1 MNKRKTQL
9 ALVLAPLALAFFAFS
24 QPALAADYTG
34 NCANVPASVSGNVDI
49 TESGACNITH
59 PVAATGRIKITA
71 GSTISTQDLS
81 SFAEVD
87 LQAPA
92 SSDIT
97 VTGAI
102 TTDSGFV
109 NLFGKNIT
117 VTGTINPVNLGN
129 ILIRAQSNLVTGQII
144 GAPGSNIVC
153 IPLMSAV
160 NSGKVAAPDSGK
172 WRQLAMSNCSLDE
185 GWWSLRSFG
194 FAH

>member
-129 ILIRAQSNLVTGQII
+129 ILIRDRKSV
-144 GAPGSNIVC
+144 V
-153 IPLMSAV
+153 
-160 NSGKVAAPDSGK
+160 
-172 WRQLAMSNCSLDE
+172 
-185 GWWSLRSFG
+185 
-194 FAH
+194 

>member
-1 MNKRKTQL
+1 M
-9 ALVLAPLALAFFAFS
+9 
-24 QPALAADYTG
+24 
-34 NCANVPASVSGNVDI
+34 
-49 TESGACNITH
+49 
-59 PVAATGRIKITA
+59 
-71 GSTISTQDLS
+71 
-81 SFAEVD
+81 D

-144 GAPGSNIVC
+144 GAPGSNIDLKANQAGAANTLFT
-153 IPLMSAV
+153 IGGSGNSNGV
-160 NSGKVAAPDSGK
+160 NGTITAKPAGYDPYFAPAIVVS
-172 WRQLAMSNCSLDE
+172 
-185 GWWSLRSFG
+185 
-194 FAH
+194 